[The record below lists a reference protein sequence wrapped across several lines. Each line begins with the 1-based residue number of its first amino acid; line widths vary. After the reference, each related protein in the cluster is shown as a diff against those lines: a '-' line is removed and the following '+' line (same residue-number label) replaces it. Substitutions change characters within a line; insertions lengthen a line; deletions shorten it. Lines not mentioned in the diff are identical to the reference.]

1 MDKKLK
7 IFQDHISLVLRLSEE
22 FLRNETISCLSELKY
37 GVTKSQNTLVVDRR
51 LINHEW
57 FCGYVVEKI
66 LPPVKWTTDFKKRW
80 LGDGEFFIYDC
91 GSVVLKKEK
100 TL

>member
-7 IFQDHISLVLRLSEE
+7 IFQDHISLVLRLSEG

-37 GVTKSQNTLVVDRR
+37 GVTKSQNTLIADRR

-57 FCGYVVEKI
+57 FRGYVVEKI